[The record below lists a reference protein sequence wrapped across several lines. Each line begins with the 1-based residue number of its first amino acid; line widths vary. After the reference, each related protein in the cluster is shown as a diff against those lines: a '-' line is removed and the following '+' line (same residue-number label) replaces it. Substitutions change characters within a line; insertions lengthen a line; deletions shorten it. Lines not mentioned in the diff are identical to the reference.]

1 MGTHNIDCKNK
12 GLKSFFNVD
21 SRLID
26 FGTNIIVAAMFE
38 YDILEIQTKEEVI
51 KFSDGYEAA

>member
-1 MGTHNIDCKNK
+1 M
-12 GLKSFFNVD
+12 L